1 MCSSELGHS
10 SLQLLWRSAH
20 LLHSDASTLPASAV
34 LVLGHVDAQLLCC
47 SIARSSPA
55 ISRSYHQPLWRFGA
69 LVLRCSGAQVLR
81 CSGARVLSRPA
92 LSVLLL
98 GTYHSTTQRSANP
111 MRRTR
116 PHRSRSPKRGGSV
129 LPAFDQLLRL
139 AVWCAHRW
147 VNLVLAHS
155 SNRPLRRSAAPILG
169 TLWQSAVLVL
179 AAAQLLR
186 LTAPVLGRS
195 AP

>member
-10 SLQLLWRSAH
+10 SLQLLLRSAH

-34 LVLGHVDAQLLCC
+34 LELGHVDAQLLCC

-55 ISRSYHQPLWRFGA
+55 ISRSDHQPLWRFGT
-69 LVLRCSGAQVLR
+69 LMHRWSGGQ
-81 CSGARVLSRPA
+81 VLSRPA
-92 LSVLLL
+92 LSALLL

-129 LPAFDQLLRL
+129 LLAFDQLLRL

-155 SNRPLRRSAAPILG
+155 SDRPLRRSAASILG
-169 TLWQSAVLVL
+169 NLWQSAVLAL

-186 LTAPVLGRS
+186 LTTPVLGRS